1 MELELRHTGHILD
14 MCLFLDLL
22 SHLLL
27 SYNESIDLLIMKNE
41 SDYYQIPTLC
51 ARTHRTR
58 AQILSLPSD
67 HQALH
72 WVLI

>member
-1 MELELRHTGHILD
+1 MELRHTGHILD

-27 SYNESIDLLIMKNE
+27 SYNESVDFLIMKNE

-51 ARTHRTR
+51 ARTHPTR
-58 AQILSLPSD
+58 AQILSLPPD